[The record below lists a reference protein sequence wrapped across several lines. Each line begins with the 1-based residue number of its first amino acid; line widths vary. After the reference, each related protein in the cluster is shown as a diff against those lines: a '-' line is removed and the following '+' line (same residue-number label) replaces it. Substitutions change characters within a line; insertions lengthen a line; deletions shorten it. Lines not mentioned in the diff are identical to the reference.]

1 MNRRDF
7 LKTTLMTTGA
17 LMLAPALPAA
27 VPAGKTAARRVRL
40 GIDVVAAENF
50 ARLRGERVGLVTNQ
64 AGVDG
69 NGESTTWLHFIPDSQ
84 ETSDGYFSD
93 VGSLFSGLSPTQSLA
108 LRAAVADACKNAG
121 ADFLLLPRYDM
132 TTTSCWFFYESATC
146 RVSGYPAK
154 IQKIRQVRA
163 GDVFRSEENAE
174 NAGDDAPESSR

>member
-1 MNRRDF
+1 MKKTN
-7 LKTTLMTTGA
+7 LKKNAASAAWPLLCAALAASGCTSARYARELAGDSIRVSARYELETTHED
-17 LMLAPALPAA
+17 
-27 VPAGKTAARRVRL
+27 ARVS
-40 GIDVVAAENF
+40 
-50 ARLRGERVGLVTNQ
+50 
-64 AGVDG
+64 G

-108 LRAAVADACKNAG
+108 LRAAVADACKNSG

-163 GDVFRSEENAE
+163 GDVFRSEERAE
-174 NAGDDAPESSR
+174 NSGDDAPESSR